1 MKPLVNKKTLKINK
15 NEAYIVFKLEFEVTN
30 SSFGRHYVL
39 KSIDFK
45 YKKKNMWAHWVL
57 RYKQWIMHLE
67 IRINYHK

>member
-45 YKKKNMWAHWVL
+45 YKKKKNM
-57 RYKQWIMHLE
+57 
-67 IRINYHK
+67 